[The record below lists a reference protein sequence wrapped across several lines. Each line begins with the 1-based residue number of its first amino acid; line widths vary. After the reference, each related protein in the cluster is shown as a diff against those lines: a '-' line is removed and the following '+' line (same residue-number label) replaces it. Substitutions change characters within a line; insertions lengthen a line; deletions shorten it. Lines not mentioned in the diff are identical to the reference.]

1 MRFLFPSAACLAG
14 LISLVSPCS
23 AAAELDYNRDVRPI
37 LSENCF
43 ACHGFDEKARK
54 GKLRLDVAES
64 AYAERNG
71 LIRIKPGDPANSEV
85 WLRISST
92 DEEEVMPPPDAHS
105 KLTEA
110 QKLKIKTWIDQG
122 AKYAPHWSFVPPRKA
137 ELPPAQIRPILK
149 AGEGANPID
158 VFVQARLVE
167 ENLKPSP
174 EAS

>member
-1 MRFLFPSAACLAG
+1 MRSSLLTVVAVVGLAPWLTPSC
-14 LISLVSPCS
+14 
-23 AAAELDYNRDVRPI
+23 AAADLDYNRDIRPI

-85 WLRISST
+85 WLRISSK

-105 KLTEA
+105 KL
-110 QKLKIKTWIDQG
+110 
-122 AKYAPHWSFVPPRKA
+122 
-137 ELPPAQIRPILK
+137 
-149 AGEGANPID
+149 
-158 VFVQARLVE
+158 QAL
-167 ENLKPSP
+167 
-174 EAS
+174 